1 MFIIFIW
8 LNFQSLFVCALT
20 TISAYNYFNEDEKS
34 TPDNDE
40 TAGRPE
46 RRESGPQHL
55 QDYDKEKPCQIKAE
69 DCFVHRG
76 FNRQYKEGDQ
86 NQSAMKFILSL
97 DWINYHAG
105 GWSLWRHNV
114 LKFYE

>member
-1 MFIIFIW
+1 MLIIFIW

-46 RRESGPQHL
+46 RRESRPQHL
-55 QDYDKEKPCQIKAE
+55 QDYDKEKPCQIKPE

-76 FNRQYKEGDQ
+76 FNRQYKERDQ
-86 NQSAMKFILSL
+86 NQYAMKFTLYL
-97 DWINYHAG
+97 DWLTTTLADDLCG
-105 GWSLWRHNV
+105 DTTS
-114 LKFYE
+114 